1 MSTDFRALC
10 AELLDELVFKPV
22 LLDRD
27 LIDRARAALA
37 EPADAP
43 AAVAE
48 RPSDK
53 ELLEVWCQPWDTS
66 EAWGALKF
74 ARAVL
79 ARWGNHSADASKMVS
94 PAEGEV
100 GELVAWLKENA
111 EYSDYQADPEDAVM
125 FRRAAELL
133 ERHAAPVPLPAP
145 QGGEVEP

>member
-10 AELLDELVFKPV
+10 AELLDELVFRPV

-79 ARWGNHSADASKMVS
+79 ARWGQPPAS

-100 GELVAWLKENA
+100 AEMVAWLKENA

-145 QGGEVEP
+145 QGGEVES